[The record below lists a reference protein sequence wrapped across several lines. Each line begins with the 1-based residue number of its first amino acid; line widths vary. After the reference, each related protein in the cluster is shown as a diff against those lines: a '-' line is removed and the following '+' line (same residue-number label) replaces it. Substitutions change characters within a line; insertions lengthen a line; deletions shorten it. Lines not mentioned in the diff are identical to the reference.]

1 MAGVLLPLDTSELAR
16 SALPYALALANALR
30 EPLVLVGVWDRTD
43 QDLGG
48 VLTAVQNQEIERVA
62 VQIYRDELESVAAQ
76 CSGID
81 TVIDVRQ
88 GRPADEILAS
98 IAEHRATALVISTH
112 GRGGLQRAI
121 WGSVA
126 DKLVHVS
133 PVPALVVN
141 PQEEGMPT
149 SWEPKRLMVPL
160 DGSDRAER
168 ALPVARQLAVACESS
183 LALVRVVP
191 WASSSVGFPM
201 LPVLDTERIE
211 SELAEAAEAY
221 LREQANAG
229 ETSAVLRGVPSDGLV
244 HFVNANNIDL
254 VVMTSHGRTGFL
266 RWALGSVADRLLK
279 SGAAPILL
287 VPARD

>member
-48 VLTAVQNQEIERVA
+48 ILTAVQNEEIERVA
-62 VQIYRDELESVAAQ
+62 VQIYRDELESVAGQ
-76 CSGID
+76 CSDID

-141 PQEEGMPT
+141 PQEEGMPA

-211 SELAEAAEAY
+211 SELADAAETY